1 MFLGNIFRKYKEREH
16 RLLLVKEIID
26 WLQIDSKQK
35 ILYLESLEFLD
46 DEGLDR
52 FYKKLISVIDIIEEN
67 ENMEN
72 FQKQKSSI
80 KNIEVEETIEKKQE
94 INSFNLI
101 LDNI

>member
-1 MFLGNIFRKYKEREH
+1 
-16 RLLLVKEIID
+16 
-26 WLQIDSKQK
+26 
-35 ILYLESLEFLD
+35 
-46 DEGLDR
+46 
-52 FYKKLISVIDIIEEN
+52 
-67 ENMEN
+67 MEN